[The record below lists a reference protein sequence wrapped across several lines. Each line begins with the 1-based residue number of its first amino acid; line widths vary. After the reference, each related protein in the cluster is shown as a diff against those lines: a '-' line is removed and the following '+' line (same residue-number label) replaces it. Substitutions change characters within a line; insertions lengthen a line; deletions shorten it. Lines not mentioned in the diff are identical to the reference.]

1 MMLDFQAVRDN
12 VLTLNEL
19 VADLGRDQLAE
30 LTNEMIDSILFLIAD
45 CEDDDITFEPID
57 PEAHDPYA
65 ETAEEVNMPWSL
77 GHVIVH
83 ITASAE
89 ESAFLAAELARG
101 VKFHGRSRSEVP
113 WQQAQTLDSCL
124 SRLEESRRM
133 RLASLDMWP
142 DLPHLDNIYQT
153 WERGPVVNAIGRYVL
168 GLMHSDS
175 HFDQLRD
182 IVMQAEQ
189 HRLSA
194 R

>member
-12 VLTLNEL
+12 VITLNDL
-19 VADLGRDQLAE
+19 VADLGREQLAE

-45 CEDDDITFEPID
+45 CEDVDVTFEPID

-89 ESAFLAAELARG
+89 EAAFLAAELARG
-101 VKFHGRSRSEVP
+101 VKFHGRSRFEVP
-113 WQQAQTLDSCL
+113 WHQVQTLDSCL
-124 SRLEESRRM
+124 GRLEESRRM
-133 RLASLDMWP
+133 MLASLDMWP
-142 DLPHLDNIYQT
+142 GLPHLDNIYQT
-153 WERGPVVNAIGRYVL
+153 WEKGPVVNAVSRFVL

-175 HFDQLRD
+175 HLNQLRE

-189 HRLSA
+189 HRVSA
-194 R
+194 Q

>member
-1 MMLDFQAVRDN
+1 MLDFQAVRDN
-12 VLTLNEL
+12 VLTLNDL
-19 VADLGRDQLAE
+19 VADQGRAQLAE
-30 LTNEMIDSILFLIAD
+30 LTNEMIDSILILIAD
-45 CEDDDITFEPID
+45 CEDVDVSFEPID

-101 VKFHGRSRSEVP
+101 IKFHGRSRFEIP
-113 WQQAQTLDSCL
+113 WQQIQTLDSCV
-124 SRLEESRRM
+124 SRMEESRRM
-133 RLASLDMWP
+133 MLASLDMWP
-142 DLPHLDNIYQT
+142 DPPHLDNIYQT
-153 WERGPVVNAIGRYVL
+153 WEKGPVVNAVSRFVL
-168 GLMHSDS
+168 GLMHTDS
-175 HFDQLRD
+175 HLDQLRE

-189 HRLSA
+189 QRLSA